1 MRSTWTR
8 PRPRGM
14 QAGERSTQQLGAR
27 MLGDAPGLG
36 ERGFL
41 QRGAAHEQHGRLAVA
56 QQGGG
61 GLDDRG
67 GNAWG
72 GCGCGG
78 LRDHAAFFPGGIGG
92 QDQCGDLAGI
102 DARRL
107 DGGGGIGPNL
117 GGAERSVHKGGNRV
131 GEAFDIG
138 GQRGIQRAMVVGLV
152 ADNVHDG
159 GAGALCVVQ
168 VGDAVRKAGAAMQQ
182 GGGGFAG
189 DAVIGVGGTGDDGF
203 IQTQHAMHSG
213 DSVQRCNEMHL
224 AGAGIGKNRIDPG
237 I

>member
-1 MRSTWTR
+1 
-8 PRPRGM
+8 
-14 QAGERSTQQLGAR
+14 
-27 MLGDAPGLG
+27 MLGDAPCLG
-36 ERGFL
+36 ERGFF
-41 QRGAAHEQHGRLAVA
+41 QCGAAHEQQGRLAVA
-56 QQGGG
+56 QEGGR
-61 GLDDRG
+61 GLDDRE

-72 GCGCGG
+72 RCGGGG

-102 DARRL
+102 DARCR
-107 DGGGGIGPNL
+107 DGGGGIGANL
-117 GGAERSVHKGGNRV
+117 GGAECSVHKGGNRV
-131 GEAFDIG
+131 GQAFNIS
-138 GQRGIQRAMVVGLV
+138 GQRGIQRAMVIGLV

-168 VGDAVRKAGAAMQQ
+168 VGDAVRKAGPAMQQ
-182 GGGGFAG
+182 GRGGFAG

-203 IQTQHAMHSG
+203 VQTQHAMHSG
-213 DSVQRCNEMHL
+213 DLVQSCNEVHL